1 MDHQADRPRGV
12 RGLAPGGVRPE
23 VRRYLEA
30 VQARCQG
37 APAASLVDDV
47 EATVAGESEGWTAH
61 ESESAP
67 GGGSSLTAAQD
78 GGGTAVELVSRP
90 VAAPSPSEPA
100 ARPIDGRR
108 SGRLHGLD
116 ALRGIAALGVTMFHL
131 TSQYDTT
138 YHFTTLPSWSFPYGG
153 HGVTLFFVIS
163 GFVIF
168 MTLERTRRPWDFVVS
183 RFSRLYPTYW
193 AALILATAAL
203 LMFPLPGTDTS
214 PARLLGR
221 AAVNVTMFQRWF
233 RVRSVD
239 PVYWTL
245 EVELC
250 FYLIMLALLSGKA
263 LKYAIAVFTGLT
275 LLALADQLWGPRVGH
290 AWLALARGVLILEY
304 VPYFLMGMLIYKS
317 WATGRT
323 AYLALAP
330 ICLIAPA
337 APGQRGVPGCLGGAR
352 LPGDYAGCKAPGS
365 PRAPIPGHD
374 LVPALPGAFHD
385 RHDPDPSVDRGRGAY
400 RRGLGDGPGLRPG
413 HRRVTDLPARA
424 ARDEGDPAGAARER
438 EPEPAA
444 TAS

>member
-1 MDHQADRPRGV
+1 M
-12 RGLAPGGVRPE
+12 
-23 VRRYLEA
+23 
-30 VQARCQG
+30 
-37 APAASLVDDV
+37 
-47 EATVAGESEGWTAH
+47 
-61 ESESAP
+61 
-67 GGGSSLTAAQD
+67 
-78 GGGTAVELVSRP
+78 
-90 VAAPSPSEPA
+90 
-100 ARPIDGRR
+100 
-108 SGRLHGLD
+108 
-116 ALRGIAALGVTMFHL
+116 TMFHL

-203 LMFPLPGTDTS
+203 LLFPLPGTDTS

-275 LLALADQLWGPRVGH
+275 LLALADQLWGPRVRPRLAGPGPRRADPGVRAVLPH
-290 AWLALARGVLILEY
+290 GDADLQILGDRQDGLSGSRADLPDRPGVRDNVAFPAASGALVYLATTRGAKLLEVPGLQFLGMISYPLYLVHFTIGTILIHRLTGAGVHTDVALA
-304 VPYFLMGMLIYKS
+304 
-317 WATGRT
+317 T
-323 AYLALAP
+323 ALA
-330 ICLIAPA
+330 CVLVIAASLTFLLERPA
-337 APGQRGVPGCLGGAR
+337 M
-352 LPGDYAGCKAPGS
+352 
-365 PRAPIPGHD
+365 RAI
-374 LVPALPGAFHD
+374 
-385 RHDPDPSVDRGRGAY
+385 
-400 RRGLGDGPGLRPG
+400 RR
-413 HRRVTDLPARA
+413 ARA
-424 ARDEGDPAGAARER
+424 RTRA
-438 EPEPAA
+438 
-444 TAS
+444 